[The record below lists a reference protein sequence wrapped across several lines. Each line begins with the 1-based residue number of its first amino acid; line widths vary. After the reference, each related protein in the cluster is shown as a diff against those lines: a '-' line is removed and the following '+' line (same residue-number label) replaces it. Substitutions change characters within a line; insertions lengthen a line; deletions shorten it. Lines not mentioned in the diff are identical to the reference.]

1 LARVRRNRTRG
12 EKIVAL
18 DGRSR
23 LALAIKDARLSYL
36 DMCPQPPTAV
46 DVAVCE
52 RLALLRGHLLTLDQ
66 KALSGGLSQVEA
78 RLYTTLSGQQARLLK
93 QLGAHRSTR
102 PAGPSLSEY
111 LAQRGAAA

>member
-52 RLALLRGHLLTLDQ
+52 RLAILRGHLLTLDQ

-78 RLYTTLSGQQARLLK
+78 RLYTTLSGQEARLLK
-93 QLGAHRSTR
+93 QLNLRRSAR
-102 PAGPSLSEY
+102 PVGPSLAEIFGE
-111 LAQRGAAA
+111 GAAA